1 MQEFV
6 FKSNYVNLLP
16 HEVQKN
22 HSQKKKKK
30 ERNRYKFK
38 VQFDLMEW
46 G

>member
-22 HSQKKKKK
+22 HSQKKKRKK
-30 ERNRYKFK
+30 ETVTNLKFN
-38 VQFDLMEW
+38 LT
-46 G
+46 

>member
-22 HSQKKKKK
+22 HSQKRKK
-30 ERNRYKFK
+30 ERKK
-38 VQFDLMEW
+38 PLQI
-46 G
+46 